1 MGSPATRC
9 VRCGSPH
16 SILSC
21 EQIDIAQHCGGLLTR
36 SRDNPID
43 RATDWRDRHKR
54 RWQKK
59 RLLLVIM
66 NIFPHWKPAFMRTKI
81 WVYCPHSPNWDLP
94 ECWPCQLA
102 DTVIASNTTILESLS
117 FSATASICMLALS
130 SCEQRRGYFISE
142 WQGHGV

>member
-1 MGSPATRC
+1 MASIPTRC
-9 VRCGSPH
+9 AVWIDNHGVAFHKVRAVW
-16 SILSC
+16 
-21 EQIDIAQHCGGLLTR
+21 IDNHGVNSYKVRAVW
-36 SRDNPID
+36 ID
-43 RATDWRDRHKR
+43 KHGVAFQLDARGVDRQSWGR
-54 RWQKK
+54 Q
-59 RLLLVIM
+59 
-66 NIFPHWKPAFMRTKI
+66 PQ
-81 WVYCPHSPNWDLP
+81 